1 MPSSTLLAPEA
12 PATFT
17 QRRVAIVGLGLMGGS
32 LGLALRA
39 AGHRGEIV
47 GVARRSETVRAAL
60 DLGAIDRGST
70 SLADVTSADVVVL
83 ATPVRVILHHIVE
96 VAPFL
101 TPGTLL
107 IDLGSTK
114 QTICAALAAVPAPI
128 QVIGGHPMCGKE
140 RAGIE
145 VADAALYQDKTF
157 ILCPLPRTGE
167 AALATALAL
176 VHSLAARPLLL
187 DPDRHDQLV
196 AAVSHVPYVLS
207 TALMTATA
215 AGDGLAWSVAASGFR
230 DTTRLAG
237 SDPDMMLDIMLT
249 NQVAILT
256 ALDRVRDVFESL
268 RGWLAAGDE
277 AALRTA
283 FASAQQLR
291 EDYLAHRRGSPPAS
305 THATAEDGTPL
316 PTRTGDVS

>member
-1 MPSSTLLAPEA
+1 MPLPTLPAPEA
-12 PATFT
+12 PATFA
-17 QRRVAIVGLGLMGGS
+17 QRRIAIVGLGLMGGS
-32 LGLALRA
+32 LGLALRV
-39 AGHRGEIV
+39 AGHQGKIV
-47 GVARRSETVRAAL
+47 GIARRVENGRAAL
-60 DLGAIDRGST
+60 ALGAIDRGST
-70 SLADVTSADVVVL
+70 DLADVADADVVIL
-83 ATPVRVILHHIVE
+83 ATPVRTILRQIVE
-96 VAPFL
+96 VTPFL
-101 TPGTLL
+101 KPGALL

-114 QTICAALAAVPAPI
+114 QAICAALTAVPASI

-145 VADAALYQDKTF
+145 VADATLYQDKTF

-187 DPDRHDQLV
+187 DPDRHDQLI

-215 AGDGLAWSVAASGFR
+215 AGDGLTWTVAASGFR

-277 AALRTA
+277 AAMRTA

-305 THATAEDGTPL
+305 TPANAEDGTPW

>member
-1 MPSSTLLAPEA
+1 MSAATLPAAEA
-12 PATFT
+12 PARFA
-17 QRRVAIVGLGLMGGS
+17 RRSTAIVGLGLMGGS

-39 AGHRGEIV
+39 AGHQGEII
-47 GVARRSETVRAAL
+47 GIARRADNVRAAL
-60 DLGAIDRGST
+60 ALGAIDRGS
-70 SLADVTSADVVVL
+70 SDLADVASADIVIL
-83 ATPVRVILHHIVE
+83 ATPVRTILRQIVE

-101 TPGTLL
+101 KPGALL

-114 QTICAALAAVPAPI
+114 QTICAALAAVPASI

-140 RAGIE
+140 RAGID
-145 VADAALYQDKTF
+145 VADATLYQDKTF

-215 AGDGLAWSVAASGFR
+215 GGDGLAWTVAASGFR

-237 SDPDMMLDIMLT
+237 SDPGMMLDIMLT
-249 NQVAILT
+249 NQVAIL
-256 ALDRVRDVFESL
+256 AAFDRVGDFLESC

-277 AALRTA
+277 TALRTA
-283 FASAQQLR
+283 FGRAQQLR
-291 EDYLAHRRGSPPAS
+291 EDFLAQRHDNPPA
-305 THATAEDGTPL
+305 TNGADGASI
-316 PTRTGDVS
+316 PTRTGDVP